1 MHYDSKYII
10 VHFYKNIM
18 DKVYTV
24 LKIEQDEIYHD
35 DIEITVVCSSLN
47 EVTAKLYYDE
57 CTRYSR
63 EYNEWLATRQEVYN
77 KKNSKSTTQTML
89 VSLWDI
95 FSPNHYNDFVNHKG
109 VTIKNIKMDKSFVKK
124 YNKKNPFNTTAT
136 DYGDYIRFE
145 FKESILS

>member
-1 MHYDSKYII
+1 MHYDIFTII

-24 LKIEQDEIYHD
+24 LKIEQDETYHD

-47 EVTAKLYYDE
+47 EGTAKLYYDE
-57 CTRYSR
+57 CTRYNR

-77 KKNSKSTTQTML
+77 KKHNKPTTQTML

-95 FSPNHYNDFVNHKG
+95 FNPNHYNDFVSRKG
-109 VTIKNIKMDKSFVKK
+109 VTMKDIKMDKSFVKK

-136 DYGDYIRFE
+136 NYGDYIRFE
-145 FKESILS
+145 FKESSLS

>member
-47 EVTAKLYYDE
+47 EGTAKLYYDE

-63 EYNEWLATRQEVYN
+63 EYNEWL
-77 KKNSKSTTQTML
+77 STTQTML

-95 FSPNHYNDFVNHKG
+95 FNPNHYNDFVSRKG
-109 VTIKNIKMDKSFVKK
+109 VTMKDIKMDKSFVKK

-145 FKESILS
+145 FKESSLS